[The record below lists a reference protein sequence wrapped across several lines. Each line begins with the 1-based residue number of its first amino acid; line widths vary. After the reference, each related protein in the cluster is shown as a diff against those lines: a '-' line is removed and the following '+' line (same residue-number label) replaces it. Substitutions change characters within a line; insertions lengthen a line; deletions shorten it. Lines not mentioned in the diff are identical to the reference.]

1 MTTLLI
7 DTDIVIFQAA
17 SVHQSSV
24 QWDEEDEDSWTT
36 NVDLDLATRMLSEN
50 IERFVKMF
58 SASRVIMCLT
68 DKVNWRSSVLPS
80 YKQNRSGLAKPIL
93 LPELRD
99 YVMANYET
107 FLRPTLEAD
116 DCLGILATHPK
127 LVPGDKILISED
139 KDMQTIPCVQFNPK
153 KDKKPRRVTVE
164 EAHKFHMFQTLTG
177 DTVDGYKGCPGVGK
191 AKALKALDC
200 PMEFMW
206 HSVVQ
211 EYTYRGLT
219 EEDALV
225 QARVARICQHT
236 DYNYQTK
243 EVILWNPET

>member
-24 QWDEEDEDSWTT
+24 QWDEEDEDSKVTYT
-36 NVDLDLATRMLSEN
+36 DLESSVRMLSDN
-50 IERFVKMF
+50 IQRFVDMF
-58 SASRVIMCLT
+58 DASRVIMCLT
-68 DKVNWRSSVLPS
+68 DKINWRSSILPS
-80 YKQNRSGLAKPIL
+80 YKQNRSGLAKPLL

-99 YVMANYET
+99 YVMTNYET

-116 DCLGILATHPK
+116 DCLGILSTHPK
-127 LVPGDKILISED
+127 LVSGKKILISED
-139 KDMQTIPCVQFNPK
+139 KDMQTIPCVQFNPR
-153 KDKKPRRVTVE
+153 KDTKPREVSIKD
-164 EAHKFHMFQTLTG
+164 AHRYHMYQTLTG
-177 DTVDGYKGCPGVGK
+177 DTVDGYRGCPGVGK
-191 AKALKALDC
+191 VKAAKALDC

-211 EYTYRGLT
+211 EYAYRGLT
-219 EEDALV
+219 EEDALI

-243 EVILWNPET
+243 EVILWNP